1 MLKKGMKAPAFTLDD
16 ASGGK
21 RSLAEILER
30 GPALIALYKVSCPT
44 CQLTFPFLERISKGS
59 LQVIGISQDDERA
72 TEKFRKS
79 YAPAIPALLDRD
91 GQDFPASNAF
101 GITHVPSM
109 FLIEPDGTISMTS
122 EGFVKREMEA
132 IGERAGVAPFKP
144 DEKVPEWK
152 AG

>member
-30 GPALIALYKVSCPT
+30 GPALIALYKVSCPV

-59 LQVIGISQDDERA
+59 LQVVGISQDDERA

-79 YAPAIPALLDRD
+79 YAPTMPALLDRD
-91 GQDFPASNAF
+91 RQDYPASNAF
-101 GITHVPSM
+101 GISHVPSM
-109 FLIEPDGTISMTS
+109 FLIEQDGTISMTS

-132 IGERAGVAPFKP
+132 IGERAGVAPFRP